1 MPAANEKL
9 NKYDII
15 SRLMHL
21 MDNISEDQQFML
33 FKHLFK
39 DSLANQLIK
48 RIIDMSDNQRLIL
61 MKHLEEIASGTNN
74 GDKRRLPRKDCLI
87 NVNMML
93 QGPNFN
99 SYILDINQN
108 GAYIETNESFAVGQ
122 QMKLTFA
129 SPSSRKPLDIT
140 GEIIRKDGQGVG
152 IRFQNLSDNE
162 LQTIRSFVENQEAVY
177 TINS

>member
-1 MPAANEKL
+1 MPAANLKL
-9 NKYDII
+9 NRYDII
-15 SRLMHL
+15 SRLLHL

-33 FKHLFK
+33 FKNLFK

-48 RIIDMSDNQRLIL
+48 RIIDMSDNQRLVL

-74 GDKRRLPRKDCLI
+74 GDKRRQPRKDCLI
-87 NVNMML
+87 NVNMRL
-93 QGPNFN
+93 QGPRFN
-99 SYILDINQN
+99 SYILDINQY
-108 GAYIETNESFAVGQ
+108 GAYIETNETFDVGQ

-129 SPSSRKPLDIT
+129 SPNSREPLDIT

-152 IRFQNLSDNE
+152 IRFQNLSNNE

-177 TINS
+177 TITS

>member
-15 SRLMHL
+15 SRLLHL

-33 FKHLFK
+33 FKHLYK

-48 RIIDMSDNQRLIL
+48 RIIDMSDHQRLIL

-93 QGPNFN
+93 QGPNYN

-122 QMKLTFA
+122 HMKLTFA
-129 SPSSRKPLDIT
+129 SPNSRKPLDIT
-140 GEIIRKDGQGVG
+140 GEIIRKDGQGIG
-152 IRFQNLSDNE
+152 IKFQNLSDLE

>member
-9 NKYDII
+9 NRYDII
-15 SRLMHL
+15 CRLLLL

-48 RIIDMSDNQRLIL
+48 RIIDMSDNQRLVL

-74 GDKRRLPRKDCLI
+74 GDKRRQPRKDCLI

-93 QGPNFN
+93 QGPRFN
-99 SYILDINQN
+99 SYILDINQY
-108 GAYIETNESFAVGQ
+108 GAYIETNETFDVGQ

-129 SPSSRKPLDIT
+129 SPNSREPLDIT

-152 IRFQNLSDNE
+152 IRFQNLSNNE

-177 TINS
+177 TITS